1 MFTSGISIWNSAMKL
16 CPTTA
21 ERFVL
26 PLQKATQQVLE
37 QAEPMAKDITQGLI
51 TPGAKALAENAVPI
65 TEEASSQSLPT

>member
-1 MFTSGISIWNSAMKL
+1 
-16 CPTTA
+16 
-21 ERFVL
+21 L

-65 TEEASSQSLPT
+65 TEEACSQLLPQESPVIVNSKVLL